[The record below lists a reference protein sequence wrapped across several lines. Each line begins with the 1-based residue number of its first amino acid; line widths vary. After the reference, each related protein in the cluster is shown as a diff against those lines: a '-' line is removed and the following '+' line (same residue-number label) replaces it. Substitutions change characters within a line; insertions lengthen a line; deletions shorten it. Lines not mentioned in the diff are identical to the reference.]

1 MACTAVTA
9 GAGTLG
15 CAALAGA
22 VAGGIN
28 GAFNNCSNGA
38 TANQCV
44 LGIATGAALGAATD
58 VAFLGAGHL
67 IGGIGG
73 TAVSRLL
80 RTEAGEAIT
89 ARITAS
95 PGIRQL
101 LNATEHINDTWASRT
116 PYRGQTG
123 AISWGSEEAGLTP
136 SAPASVADD
145 VLTPRPRFRTG
156 TVDDAWANATPGPN
170 GGRLYPTCG
179 DEVVVPPRS
188 GPRDWDIDH
197 QPPWSQRSGSLSK
210 DPDLT
215 RADVID
221 EYQRGTRLEC
231 PSCNRGR
238 GARPL

>member
-95 PGIRQL
+95 RL
-101 LNATEHINDTWASRT
+101 
-116 PYRGQTG
+116 
-123 AISWGSEEAGLTP
+123 
-136 SAPASVADD
+136 APAPV
-145 VLTPRPRFRTG
+145 V
-156 TVDDAWANATPGPN
+156 TVPAAASNVMPSSAC
-170 GGRLYPTCG
+170 RSRI
-179 DEVVVPPRS
+179 VPP
-188 GPRDWDIDH
+188 
-197 QPPWSQRSGSLSK
+197 
-210 DPDLT
+210 
-215 RADVID
+215 
-221 EYQRGTRLEC
+221 
-231 PSCNRGR
+231 
-238 GARPL
+238 PLWAASP